1 VLRRNKNT
9 KIECFPLI
17 SFAYIF
23 MEKTES
29 HLRRYEKSINVQG
42 AKIHRERFFSTLHG
56 MPARTNDEKAARPS
70 VRPSVCQTRAL

>member
-1 VLRRNKNT
+1 
-9 KIECFPLI
+9 
-17 SFAYIF
+17 